1 MDLDLEPYTLE
12 GLEWREK
19 KDKREEDH
27 EKLGPD

>member
-19 KDKREEDH
+19 KDKKEE
-27 EKLGPD
+27 EYGTT